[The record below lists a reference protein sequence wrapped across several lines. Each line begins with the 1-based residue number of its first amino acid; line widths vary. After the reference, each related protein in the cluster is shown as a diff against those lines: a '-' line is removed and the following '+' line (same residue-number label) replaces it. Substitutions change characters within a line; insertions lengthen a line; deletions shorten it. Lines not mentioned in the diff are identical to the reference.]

1 MMGIMVP
8 TSALSNGRWKSSNQ
22 LTALH
27 ALAAVTLTKS
37 LLYLG
42 TITSPQRQSEVRA
55 GEPFLHCVCRCV
67 CVGDQKASSY
77 LLTYFCSM
85 APETTADYVEPS
97 LLFLTN
103 YYQDPMGTPPL
114 LLGRPAFLA
123 WPRNAD
129 MAGLT

>member
-1 MMGIMVP
+1 
-8 TSALSNGRWKSSNQ
+8 
-22 LTALH
+22 
-27 ALAAVTLTKS
+27 
-37 LLYLG
+37 
-42 TITSPQRQSEVRA
+42 
-55 GEPFLHCVCRCV
+55 
-67 CVGDQKASSY
+67 
-77 LLTYFCSM
+77 M

-114 LLGRPAFLA
+114 LLGRQASLA